1 MSKGGDTEHEQSN
14 IDLVDFDSNGDTFV
28 DLA

>member
-1 MSKGGDTEHEQSN
+1 MLKGGSNEHEQSN
-14 IDLVDFDSNGDTFV
+14 IDLVDFDSNGDSFV